1 MRVVVSG
8 HDIEDIAAGT
18 AETASKGAELR
29 SWSPKLGSCAILF
42 NVNARAQK
50 LLDEVLELPA
60 EDRDAFAAK
69 LLEKLDAPPDTR
81 TDEEWAVE
89 LERRAAEAL
98 DPNWRGRSWD
108 EVRAEVE
115 RSLRVPRGG

>member
-1 MRVVVSG
+1 MSSPRLARSR
-8 HDIEDIAAGT
+8 I
-18 AETASKGAELR
+18 LR
-29 SWSPKLGSCAILF
+29 YLF
-42 NVNARAQK
+42 DVNARAQK

-60 EDRDAFAAK
+60 EERDAFAAK
-69 LLEKLDAPPDTR
+69 LLERLDAPPDMR
-81 TDEEWAVE
+81 SDEEWAAE

-115 RSLRVPRGG
+115 RSMRAPRGG

>member
-1 MRVVVSG
+1 
-8 HDIEDIAAGT
+8 
-18 AETASKGAELR
+18 LR
-29 SWSPKLGSCAILF
+29 YPPC
-42 NVNARAQK
+42 VNARVQK
-50 LLDEVLELPA
+50 LFDEVLELPA
-60 EDRDAFAAK
+60 EDREAFAAK

-98 DPNWRGRSWD
+98 DPNWRGRSWG

-115 RSLRVPRGG
+115 RSLRVRRGG

>member
-1 MRVVVSG
+1 M
-8 HDIEDIAAGT
+8 
-18 AETASKGAELR
+18 
-29 SWSPKLGSCAILF
+29 
-42 NVNARAQK
+42 
-50 LLDEVLELPA
+50 LELPA

-89 LERRAAEAL
+89 LERRAAEAF
-98 DPNWRGRSWD
+98 DPGWRGRSWD

>member
-1 MRVVVSG
+1 M
-8 HDIEDIAAGT
+8 
-18 AETASKGAELR
+18 
-29 SWSPKLGSCAILF
+29 
-42 NVNARAQK
+42 NARAKQ
-50 LLDEVLELPA
+50 LLDEVLDLPA

-81 TDEEWAVE
+81 SDQEWAVE
-89 LERRAAEAL
+89 LERRAAEARDRVPASG
-98 DPNWRGRSWD
+98 DPSWRGHSWD

>member
-1 MRVVVSG
+1 MELVAR
-8 HDIEDIAAGT
+8 
-18 AETASKGAELR
+18 AS
-29 SWSPKLGSCAILF
+29 SLGYPF
-42 NVNARAQK
+42 NVNARAKK
-50 LLDEVLELPA
+50 LLDEMLELPA

-81 TDEEWAVE
+81 TDEEWAAE
-89 LERRAAEAL
+89 LERRALEAL